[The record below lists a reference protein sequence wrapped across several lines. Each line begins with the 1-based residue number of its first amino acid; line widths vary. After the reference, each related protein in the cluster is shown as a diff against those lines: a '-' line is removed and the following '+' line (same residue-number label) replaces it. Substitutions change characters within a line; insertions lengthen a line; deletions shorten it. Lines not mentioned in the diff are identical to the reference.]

1 MGNQEELFNI
11 ADFDGIKVS
20 IHLENLTASTGFK
33 RGVQSFG
40 DLKVE
45 RADENTDVTLMEF
58 QQDGVCLDAPYK
70 IAAKGHLVKIHFEV
84 SGAQLPFSFEAT
96 GQISEQDLLDER
108 RERLVV
114 KFIEVETRFFE
125 ALKNLFAERQNQIE
139 QFLFQVKG

>member
-11 ADFDGIKVS
+11 EDFDGIKVS

-45 RADENTDVTLMEF
+45 REDENTDVELMEF
-58 QQDGVCLDAPYK
+58 QQDGVCLDAPCK

-139 QFLFQVKG
+139 QFLLQVKG